1 MTAAPREPTAH
12 IGLLFRGDRTEE
24 AMSPKAATI
33 FGQLVDAFADLN
45 VVAEPVAYADD
56 AVDEIRDQLLE
67 LDGVLV
73 WVNPI
78 HEGAKRALLD
88 ALLRDVS
95 EQGVWVSAH
104 PDVILVMGTK
114 EVLYRTDP
122 SARLGRRARPRARR
136 RTPRAPRNTAPRRGS
151 RRCTIR

>member
-104 PDVILVMGTK
+104 PDVILVMGT
-114 EVLYRTDP
+114 T
-122 SARLGRRARPRARR
+122 G
-136 RTPRAPRNTAPRRGS
+136 RGS
-151 RRCTIR
+151 DNG